1 MNIFILHYNPVIAAR
16 MYCDKHSP
24 KMVVE
29 LLQQLGSAVIRHGA
43 TPDMMPL
50 TKKGTPL
57 KGGYHHHPCT
67 RWCGDSRANYVW
79 ASRHA
84 VELCEE
90 YTRRFGKV
98 HFCEKGI
105 RHLAEMS
112 EVIPEGELTPF
123 GRAFDKTNPDHDEWY
138 DEDKYTAVEA
148 YRLYYHTKRFANGP
162 PRWDRA
168 PTPTWWVEPELEV
181 TA

>member
-1 MNIFILHYNPVIAAR
+1 

-57 KGGYHHHPCT
+57 KGGYHRHPCT
-67 RWCGDSRANYVW
+67 IWCGDSRANYVW
-79 ASRHA
+79 ATLHA
-84 VELCEE
+84 IELCEE
-90 YTRRFGKV
+90 YTRRFGKT

-105 RHLAEMS
+105 LQLVYMAHL
-112 EVIPEGELTPF
+112 IPEGELTPF
-123 GRAFDKTNPDHDEWY
+123 AQAMPDEYRND
-138 DEDKYTAVEA
+138 DAVVA
-148 YRLYYHTKRFANGP
+148 YRAYYHSKQFAK
-162 PRWDRA
+162 WDKGTPA
-168 PTPTWWVEPELEV
+168 PNWWRGVEV

>member
-1 MNIFILHYNPVIAAR
+1 MNIFILHFNPVIAAR
-16 MYCDKHSP
+16 HYCDKHSP
-24 KMVVE
+24 KMCVE

-57 KGGYHHHPCT
+57 KGGYHNHPCT
-67 RWCGDSRANYVW
+67 VWCGDSRANFEW
-79 ASRHA
+79 AALHA

-90 YTRRFGKV
+90 YTRRFGKT

-105 RHLAEMS
+105 RHLEAMS
-112 EVIPEGELTPF
+112 HIIPVEDGLTPF
-123 GRAFDKTNPDHDEWY
+123 AQAMPDEYKHDN
-138 DEDKYTAVEA
+138 AVTA
-148 YRLYYHTKRFANGP
+148 YRAYYHSKRFANGP
-162 PRWDRA
+162 PRWDRS

>member
-1 MNIFILHYNPVIAAR
+1 MNIFILHENPVIAAR
-16 MYCDKHSP
+16 HYCDKHSP

-50 TKKGTPL
+50 TN
-57 KGGYHHHPCT
+57 HHPCT

-90 YTRRFGKV
+90 YTRRFSKT

-162 PRWDRA
+162 PRWDRS

>member
-1 MNIFILHYNPVIAAR
+1 MNIFVLDENPITAAR

-43 TPDMMPL
+43 TPEQMPL
-50 TKKGTPL
+50 TSKGTPL
-57 KGGYHHHPCT
+57 KGGYHNHPCT
-67 RWCGDSRANYVW
+67 IWCGESQANFIW
-79 ASRHA
+79 ASIHA
-84 VELCEE
+84 IELCLEF
-90 YTRRFGKV
+90 TRRFGKT

-105 RHLAEMS
+105 RHLANMYTL
-112 EVIPEGELTPF
+112 IPSGGLTDF
-123 GRAFDKTNPDHDEWY
+123 ARAFDLQNPDLAHLY

-148 YRLYYHTKRFANGP
+148 YREFYHTKRFSNGLP
-162 PRWDRA
+162 KWEHSV
-168 PTPTWWVEPELEV
+168 TPSWWQGVEV